1 MALDF
6 ELLRKEY
13 QEAIA
18 QQATDEYWVPE
29 FGENLVRILPPVDG
43 KLFYKKVGVHFKL
56 MSSGMEFCPKLT
68 EGLACPICEVVDQL
82 RKMKTPV
89 AMQLVNRL
97 AVVERFLMNI
107 IPLKEGEEKSIKQYL
122 APKTVRLALLKT
134 VLDPDYGDITDLIKG
149 RNVVIEK
156 VQGSGGFVNYSVR
169 VKPREVSVR
178 ELLGRELRMEEI
190 PDLHEFVRR
199 RLKGYDELKNILY
212 GGDEDLGVEGLME
225 RYSSSGS
232 GFVEES
238 AKEEKGGVDAVVDVG
253 VAKQKGSHVDVEEM
267 LKMAKKIVQQLKDED
282 IPF

>member
-6 ELLRKEY
+6 DLLRKEY
-13 QEAIA
+13 QEAVA
-18 QQATDEYWVPE
+18 QQATDEYWVPD
-29 FGENLVRILPPVDG
+29 FGENLIRVLPPRDG

-56 MSSGMEFCPKLT
+56 VGSGMEFCPKMT
-68 EGLACPICEVVDQL
+68 EGLACPVCEVVEQL

-89 AMQLVNRL
+89 ATQLVNRL

-107 IPLKEGEEKSIKQYL
+107 ILLKDGEEKYIRQYL

-134 VLDPDYGDITDLIKG
+134 ILDPDYGDITDMVRG

-156 VQGSGGFVNYSVR
+156 VQGSGGFVNYTVR
-169 VKPREVSVR
+169 VKPREVSLR
-178 ELLGRELRMEEI
+178 ELLGRELRVEEI
-190 PDLHEFVRR
+190 PDLNEFVNR
-199 RLKGYDELKNILY
+199 RLRGYDELKNILY

-232 GFVEES
+232 VENGM
-238 AKEEKGGVDAVVDVG
+238 KEERVGVDVVDDMG
-253 VAKQKGSHVDVEEM
+253 VVKQKGGQVDVEEM
-267 LKMAKKIVQQLKDED
+267 LKMAKKIAQQLKDDD

>member
-13 QEAIA
+13 LEAMA

-29 FGENLVRILPPVDG
+29 FGENLIRVLPPRDG

-56 MSSGMEFCPKLT
+56 VGSGMEFCPKVT
-68 EGLACPICEVVDQL
+68 EGLACPVCEVVDQL

-89 AMQLVNRL
+89 ATQLVNRL
-97 AVVERFLMNI
+97 AVVEKFLMNI
-107 IPLKEGEEKSIKQYL
+107 ISLKEGEEKSIRQYL

-134 VLDPDYGDITDLIKG
+134 ILDPDYGDLTDLQRG

-156 VQGSGGFVNYSVR
+156 VQGSGGFVNYTVR
-169 VKPREVSVR
+169 VKPREVPIK
-178 ELLGRELRMEEI
+178 EILGRELYLEEI
-190 PDLHEFVRR
+190 PDLNEFVSR

-225 RYSSSGS
+225 RYTSSGS
-232 GFVEES
+232 VEDS
-238 AKEEKGGVDAVVDVG
+238 VKEERGGVDEAYDVG
-253 VAKQKGSHVDVEEM
+253 VVKKKGDRVDVEEM
-267 LKMAKKIVQQLKDED
+267 LKMAKKIAQQLKDDD

>member
-29 FGENLVRILPPVDG
+29 FGENLIRVLPPRDG

-56 MSSGMEFCPKLT
+56 VGSGMEFCPRIT
-68 EGLACPICEVVDQL
+68 EGLPCPVCEVVDQL

-89 AMQLVNRL
+89 ATQLVNRL

-107 IPLKEGEEKSIKQYL
+107 IPLKDGEEKSIRQYL
-122 APKTVRLALLKT
+122 APKTVRVALLKT
-134 VLDPDYGDITDLIKG
+134 VLDPDYGDITDLVSG

-169 VKPREVSVR
+169 VKPREVPLR
-178 ELLGRELRMEEI
+178 DLLGRELRIEEI
-190 PDLHEFVRR
+190 PDLNEFVSK
-199 RLKGYDELKNILY
+199 RLKGYDALKNILY

-232 GFVEES
+232 VEDGV
-238 AKEEKGGVDAVVDVG
+238 KEEKGGVDEAVDAG
-253 VAKQKGSHVDVEEM
+253 VVKQKGGQVDVEEM
-267 LKMAKKIVQQLKDED
+267 LKMAKKIAQQLKD
-282 IPF
+282 

>member
-13 QEAIA
+13 LEAIA
-18 QQATDEYWVPE
+18 QQAGDEYWVPD
-29 FGENLVRILPPVDG
+29 FGENLVRILPPRDG

-56 MSSGMEFCPKLT
+56 VGSGMEFCPRLT

-89 AMQLVNRL
+89 ATQLVNRL

-107 IPLKEGEEKSIKQYL
+107 IPLKEGEEKSIRQYL

-134 VLDPDYGDITDLIKG
+134 VLDPDYGDITDLVRG

-156 VQGSGGFVNYSVR
+156 VQGSGGFVNYTVR
-169 VKPREVSVR
+169 VKPREVSIK
-178 ELLGRELRMEEI
+178 EILGRELYMEEI
-190 PDLHEFVRR
+190 PDLHEFVSK

-212 GGDEDLGVEGLME
+212 GGDEDLGVEGLVE
-225 RYSSSGS
+225 RYVSSS
-232 GFVEES
+232 FVDDS
-238 AKEEKGGVDAVVDVG
+238 VKEEKKDVDEDVG
-253 VAKQKGSHVDVEEM
+253 VVKKGDRVDIEEM
-267 LKMAKKIVQQLKDED
+267 LKMARKIAQQLKDDD

>member
-6 ELLRKEY
+6 ELLRREY
-13 QEAIA
+13 LEAMS
-18 QQATDEYWVPE
+18 QQVVDEYWVPD
-29 FGENLVRILPPVDG
+29 FGENLVRVLPPRDG
-43 KLFYKKVGVHFKL
+43 KLFYKNVGVHFKL
-56 MSSGMEFCPKLT
+56 VGSGMEFCPKLT
-68 EGLACPICEVVDQL
+68 EGLACPVCEVVEQL

-107 IPLKEGEEKSIKQYL
+107 IPLKEGEERTIRQYL

-156 VQGSGGFVNYSVR
+156 IQGSGGFVNYTVR

-178 ELLGRELRMEEI
+178 ELLGRELSMEEI
-190 PDLHEFVRR
+190 PDLSLFVSK
-199 RLKGYDELKNILY
+199 RLKGYDALKNILY
-212 GGDEDLGVEGLME
+212 GGDEELGFESLVE
-225 RYSSSGS
+225 RYTSSS
-232 GFVEES
+232 FVEDS
-238 AKEEKGGVDAVVDVG
+238 LKEEKKEVNGGAG
-253 VAKQKGSHVDVEEM
+253 VMKQKGDRVDIEEM
-267 LKMAKKIVQQLKDED
+267 LKVARKMVQQFKDDD

>member
-29 FGENLVRILPPVDG
+29 FGENLIRVLPPVDG

-56 MSSGMEFCPKLT
+56 VGSGMEYCPRLT
-68 EGLACPICEVVDQL
+68 EGLSCPVCEVVDQL

-89 AMQLVNRL
+89 ASQLVNRL

-107 IPLKEGEEKSIKQYL
+107 ILLKEGEEKLIKQYL
-122 APKTVRLALLKT
+122 APKTVRVALLKT
-134 VLDPDYGDITDLIKG
+134 ILDPDYGDITDLVRG

-169 VKPREVSVR
+169 VKPREISVR
-178 ELLGRELRMEEI
+178 ELLGRDLSLEEI
-190 PDLHEFVRR
+190 PDLNEFVSK

-212 GGDEDLGVEGLME
+212 GGDDELGVEGLME
-225 RYSSSGS
+225 RYTN
-232 GFVEES
+232 VMDDRE
-238 AKEEKGGVDAVVDVG
+238 KEEKGGIGEVADVRVV
-253 VAKQKGSHVDVEEM
+253 KQKGGHVDVEEM
-267 LKMAKKIVQQLKDED
+267 LKMAKKIAQQLKDDD

>member
-29 FGENLVRILPPVDG
+29 FGENLIRVLPPRDG

-56 MSSGMEFCPKLT
+56 VGSGMEYCPRLT
-68 EGLACPICEVVDQL
+68 EGLPCPVCEVVDQL

-89 AMQLVNRL
+89 ATQLVNRL

-134 VLDPDYGDITDLIKG
+134 VLDPDYGDITDLVKG

-169 VKPREVSVR
+169 VKPREVSVK
-178 ELLGRELRMEEI
+178 ELIGRELRIEEI
-190 PDLHEFVRR
+190 PDLNEFVMR
-199 RLKGYDELKNILY
+199 RLKGYDELKSILY

-225 RYSSSGS
+225 RYSGGSS
-232 GFVEES
+232 FVEEGV
-238 AKEEKGGVDAVVDVG
+238 KEERGVDEVVDVG
-253 VAKQKGSHVDVEEM
+253 VAKQKGGHVDVEEM
-267 LKMAKKIVQQLKDED
+267 LKMAKKIAQQLKDDD

>member
-29 FGENLVRILPPVDG
+29 FGENLIRVLPPRDG

-56 MSSGMEFCPKLT
+56 VGSGMEYCPRLT
-68 EGLACPICEVVDQL
+68 EGLPCPVCEVVDQL

-89 AMQLVNRL
+89 ATQLVNRL

-134 VLDPDYGDITDLIKG
+134 VLDPDYGDITDLVKG

-169 VKPREVSVR
+169 VKPCEVSVK
-178 ELLGRELRMEEI
+178 ELIGRELRIEEI
-190 PDLHEFVRR
+190 PDLNEFVMR
-199 RLKGYDELKNILY
+199 RLKGYDELKSILY

-225 RYSSSGS
+225 RYSGGSS
-232 GFVEES
+232 FVEEGV
-238 AKEEKGGVDAVVDVG
+238 KEERGVDEVVDVG
-253 VAKQKGSHVDVEEM
+253 VAKQKGGHVDVEEM
-267 LKMAKKIVQQLKDED
+267 LKMAKKIAQQLKDDD

>member
-13 QEAIA
+13 LEAIS
-18 QQATDEYWVPE
+18 QQAVDEYWVPD
-29 FGENLVRILPPVDG
+29 FGENLIRVLPPRDG
-43 KLFYKKVGVHFKL
+43 RLFYKKVGVHFKL
-56 MSSGMEFCPKLT
+56 VGSGMEFCPRLT
-68 EGLACPICEVVDQL
+68 EGLACPICEIVEQL
-82 RKMKTPV
+82 RKMRTPV

-107 IPLKEGEEKSIKQYL
+107 IPLKEGEERLIKQYL

-134 VLDPDYGDITDLIKG
+134 VLDPDYGDVTDLVKG

-156 VQGSGGFVNYSVR
+156 IQGSGGFVNYTVR

-178 ELLGRELRMEEI
+178 EILGRELLMEEI
-190 PDLHEFVRR
+190 PDLHEFVSR

-212 GGDEDLGVEGLME
+212 GGDEELGVEGLVE
-225 RYSSSGS
+225 RYTSSS
-232 GFVEES
+232 FVEDS
-238 AKEEKGGVDAVVDVG
+238 VKEEKKEVNGDAGVM
-253 VAKQKGSHVDVEEM
+253 KQKGDRVDIDEM
-267 LKMAKKIVQQLKDED
+267 LKIARRMVQQLKDED

>member
-6 ELLRKEY
+6 DLLRKEY

-18 QQATDEYWVPE
+18 QQAVDEYWVPE
-29 FGENLVRILPPVDG
+29 FGENLIRVLPPRDG

-56 MSSGMEFCPKLT
+56 VGSGMEYCPKLT
-68 EGLACPICEVVDQL
+68 ENLACPVCEVVDQL

-107 IPLKEGEEKSIKQYL
+107 IPLKEGEEKSIRQYL

-134 VLDPDYGDITDLIKG
+134 ILDPDYGDITDLVRG

-156 VQGSGGFVNYSVR
+156 VQGSGGFVNYTVR
-169 VKPREVSVR
+169 VKPREIPVK
-178 ELLGRELRMEEI
+178 EILGRELRLEEI
-190 PDLHEFVRR
+190 LDLNEFVSR
-199 RLKGYDELKNILY
+199 RLKGYDELKNVLY
-212 GGDEDLGVEGLME
+212 GGDEELGVEGLVE
-225 RYSSSGS
+225 RYTSSGFMEDS
-232 GFVEES
+232 V
-238 AKEEKGGVDAVVDVG
+238 KEEKREMDDVG
-253 VAKQKGSHVDVEEM
+253 VVKQKGDRVDIEEM
-267 LKMAKKIVQQLKDED
+267 LKMAKKIAQQLKDDD

>member
-18 QQATDEYWVPE
+18 QQATDDYWVPE
-29 FGENLVRILPPVDG
+29 LGENLIRVLPPQDG

-56 MSSGMEFCPKLT
+56 VGSGMEYCPRLT
-68 EGLACPICEVVDQL
+68 EGLACPVCEVVDQL

-89 AMQLVNRL
+89 ASQLVNRL
-97 AVVERFLMNI
+97 AVVERFLMNVI
-107 IPLKEGEEKSIKQYL
+107 VLKEGEEKSIKQYL
-122 APKTVRLALLKT
+122 APKTVRVALLKT
-134 VLDPDYGDITDLIKG
+134 ILDPDYGDITDLNRG

-178 ELLGRELRMEEI
+178 ELIGRDLRLEEI
-190 PDLHEFVRR
+190 PDLNEFVSR

-212 GGDEDLGVEGLME
+212 GGDDELGVEGLVE
-225 RYSSSGS
+225 RYTNSS
-232 GFVEES
+232 FIDDRV
-238 AKEEKGGVDAVVDVG
+238 KEEKVGVGEVDDVG
-253 VAKQKGSHVDVEEM
+253 VVKQKGHVDVEEM
-267 LKMAKKIVQQLKDED
+267 LKMAKKIAQQLKDDD